1 MECIEGEEGLKVR
14 GGMQGRTVRKCMVEG
29 PKVRGVGKKG
39 NSKMGGWT
47 GKKVRGGGKEGERK
61 GPYTYLALAMAK
73 RMMEGGMDGGRGKE
87 T

>member
-1 MECIEGEEGLKVR
+1 MGICSVQNHNRGEV
-14 GGMQGRTVRKCMVEG
+14 MV
-29 PKVRGVGKKG
+29 
-39 NSKMGGWT
+39 
-47 GKKVRGGGKEGERK
+47 GGKEGERK